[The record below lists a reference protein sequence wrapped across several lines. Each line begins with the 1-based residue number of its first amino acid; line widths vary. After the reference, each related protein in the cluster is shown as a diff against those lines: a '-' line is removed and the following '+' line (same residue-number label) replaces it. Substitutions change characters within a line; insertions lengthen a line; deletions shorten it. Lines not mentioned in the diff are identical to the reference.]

1 VNAET
6 APDDAASAAPAS
18 APAPGAGNAEARAAF
33 GSVLAAGAELLQA
46 LRRVATTLLALL
58 ASEARVLHASVAL
71 VFLGS
76 VALVAFSVSLWAC
89 AVALIG
95 WGLALVT
102 GSIGIALALLVLLHL
117 ILVVAIWFA
126 IKRAIRHASF
136 PATRTELRALGGE
149 LRAHVERFQRAS
161 ATHDRDAAP

>member
-1 VNAET
+1 MSVDT
-6 APDDAASAAPAS
+6 APDDAAAAAR
-18 APAPGAGNAEARAAF
+18 ADTPAPDAGHAEASAAF
-33 GSVLAAGAELLQA
+33 GNVLSAGAELVQA

-58 ASEARVLHASVAL
+58 AAEARVLHASVAM

-95 WGLALVT
+95 WGLALLT

-136 PATRTELRALGGE
+136 PATRTELHALGGE
-149 LRAHVERFQRAS
+149 LRAHVQRFQRAS
-161 ATHDRDAAP
+161 TAHHPGDAP

>member
-1 VNAET
+1 MSVPTEAQGEE
-6 APDDAASAAPAS
+6 
-18 APAPGAGNAEARAAF
+18 APAPAGARAAEAGNADARPAF
-33 GSVLAAGAELLQA
+33 ANVLAAGAELLQA
-46 LRRVATTLLALL
+46 LRRVATALLALL
-58 ASEARVLHASVAL
+58 ASEARVLRASVAM

-95 WGLALVT
+95 WGLVLAT

-117 ILVVAIWFA
+117 MLVVAIWLA
-126 IKRAIRHASF
+126 IKRAIRQAGF
-136 PATRTELRALGGE
+136 PGTRTELRALGGE

-161 ATHDRDAAP
+161 ASHDRDGTP

>member
-1 VNAET
+1 MSVDT

-18 APAPGAGNAEARAAF
+18 GAGNADARPAF
-33 GSVLAAGAELLQA
+33 GNVVAAGAELLQA
-46 LRRVATTLLALL
+46 LRRVVTTLLALV
-58 ASEARVLHASVAL
+58 AAEARVLHASVAM

-95 WGLALVT
+95 WGLAVAT

-136 PATRTELRALGGE
+136 PATRTELHALGGE
-149 LRAHVERFQRAS
+149 LRAHVERFQRSSTARRP
-161 ATHDRDAAP
+161 DDAP